1 MFLPPSRPAQTPFQ
15 SSPPSLKVP
24 WLFMWQLWAP
34 HLSRDP
40 GASRGGGFR
49 YHPVGRTQAPVRH
62 AGLCANTRDC
72 LFVLVK
78 AFYGV
83 EPRRSSPSLLALVRE
98 GAGEHLAGQPNVPW
112 NEKESPGA
120 PRPEA
125 VSVHWGRP
133 DGTTDRAACKQQTF
147 ICHGSTGRESKIKVP
162 ADVAPGEGPLPRS
175 QTAAFRPW
183 LKRLG
188 VRGRSGVSYKRGH

>member
-1 MFLPPSRPAQTPFQ
+1 M
-15 SSPPSLKVP
+15 
-24 WLFMWQLWAP
+24 
-34 HLSRDP
+34 
-40 GASRGGGFR
+40 
-49 YHPVGRTQAPVRH
+49 GRTQAPVRH
-62 AGLCANTRDC
+62 AGLRANTRGR

-98 GAGEHLAGQPNVPW
+98 GAGEHLTGQPTVPW

-125 VSVHWGRP
+125 VSVHWGRS

-147 ICHGSTGRESKIKVP
+147 ICHSFRGRESKIKVP
-162 ADVAPGEGPLPRS
+162 ADVVSGEGPLPGS
-175 QTAAFRPW
+175 QTAAFLPW

-188 VRGRSGVSYKRGH
+188 VWRRSGVSYRGTNPRDLIASSSLCPLIPSLWGLGLNT